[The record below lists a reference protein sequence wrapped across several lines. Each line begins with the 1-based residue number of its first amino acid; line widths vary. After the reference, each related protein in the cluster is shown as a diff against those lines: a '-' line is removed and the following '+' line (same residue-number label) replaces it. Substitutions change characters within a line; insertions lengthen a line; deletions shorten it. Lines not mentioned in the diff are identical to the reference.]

1 MEKKVTWQAE
11 VKFTGTVEEFNEIAS
26 VLEKMPIEVRIPEWK
41 CCPHNFPG
49 GMRIPVDNLLDPG
62 FLKEITHEMPRLNV
76 KYIKGIDGGMR
87 MAHVH
92 IGDEFIL
99 LDRQRFKALASQIA
113 FELAGKRAGEV
124 QDYVDVMDPINEISA
139 TPITLP

>member
-41 CCPHNFPG
+41 CCPRNFPG

-99 LDRQRFKALASQIA
+99 LDRRRFKALASQIA